1 MTLRSLAQELTEPH
15 LKIKGENKGKLVEV
29 VKKPA
34 ALTELRKAITHS
46 IGEGG
51 DTSAGKPLPLDGQA
65 LQLLMDMERMAGEDH
80 WERYGER
87 YFGNL
92 EGLIQKIGND
102 DHEGEW
108 DVGFKRVFQQWIDDI
123 HELLHPTKV
132 RRLDGVACPSCDQSI
147 HGKERETCLVV
158 NCYEDGTK
166 DIKKLHEWTAECR
179 GCGAKWG
186 NEKMAWFRLAI
197 AST

>member
-1 MTLRSLAQELTEPH
+1 MNLASLAQELTEPH
-15 LKIKGENKGKLVEV
+15 LKIKGKAELKEV

-34 ALTELRKAITHS
+34 ALGELRKAITHS

-51 DTSAGKPLPLDGQA
+51 DSSDGKPLPLDGKA
-65 LQLLMDMERMAGEDH
+65 LQLLMDMERIAGEDH
-80 WERYGER
+80 ENRYGER
-87 YFGNL
+87 YFGSL
-92 EGLIQKIGND
+92 EGLIKKIGKD
-102 DHEGEW
+102 EHEGEW
-108 DVGFKRVFQQWIDDI
+108 AAWFPQIFQQWIDDI

-132 RRLDGVACPSCDQSI
+132 RRLDGIACPACQQTI

-197 AST
+197 ANG